1 MTVLLVEDDCVVRLT
16 IGEYLESIGLDV
28 LEAGAASEALD
39 ILRNPPRRI
48 TVLVTDLDLGP
59 GEDGLALAA
68 KALRMQPGLRVI
80 YATGSPER
88 FIGYRLSEWEQV
100 FLKPFDPGLLGTA
113 VCAVAHSGAR
123 ERDRRSRAQAACA
136 MGSASSL

>member
-28 LEAGAASEALD
+28 LEAATAAEALN
-39 ILRNPPRRI
+39 ILRNPPRHI
-48 TVLVTDLDLGP
+48 DVLVTDLDLGP
-59 GEDGLALAA
+59 GDDGLALAA
-68 KALRMQPGLRVI
+68 KARRENPGLKVI

-100 FLKPFDPGLLGTA
+100 FLKPFDPSLLGTA
-113 VCAVAHSGAR
+113 VSAVAEAEAS
-123 ERDRRSRAQAACA
+123 RRGRRAWTQAACA